1 MAVTRKNVL
10 ITGRPGIGKT
20 TLIGRVLDTL
30 DIDVGGFYTA
40 ELLDGGKRVGF
51 SITGLNGGSGV
62 LAHVDDEGP
71 FRVGK
76 YGVNP
81 ADLERVGVPSILD
94 AVENASLVV
103 MDEVGRMELF
113 SSAFQEAVTTALDS
127 PKLVF
132 GTLQDRSNVFLDSIR
147 ARPDVEVTRV
157 TSGNR
162 ECLVPVLRDRIVE
175 LLGE

>member
-1 MAVTRKNVL
+1 M
-10 ITGRPGIGKT
+10 
-20 TLIGRVLDTL
+20 
-30 DIDVGGFYTA
+30 
-40 ELLDGGKRVGF
+40 
-51 SITGLNGGSGV
+51 
-62 LAHVDDEGP
+62 LAHVDHEGP

-157 TSGNR
+157 TPGNR
-162 ECLVPVLRDRIVE
+162 ECLVPVLRDRLLE